1 LAYIF
6 DPIRNT
12 FVDDED
18 TSLGNKL
25 ALNDEEF
32 EKLLK
37 IPGVFRAS
45 EAPQPPIRPDVE
57 ERELFNRFMRDN
69 RAQGGMIGGGVISGE
84 DYGNR
89 TGFVEPKLIVGGSR
103 TPLEF
108 RGMFGVRTNAT
119 VPTNTPGYLG
129 KSGEQAVFSTKS
141 DAQRFINEDLDS
153 LVRAGRAR
161 FTGYSKEYTKSL
173 SDIKSYV
180 KSQGGPSKLFLSDLV
195 EMFGDPTETET
206 GRDVKTEKRIKK
218 ALGDDY
224 DKLIKGGEQLK
235 TTQTDKTKFN
245 KLVLDVNRGDL
256 PILALGSES
265 RGTTQN
271 IKKFLT
277 EANKK
282 RFDKLLPKL
291 RAINSRISQPRKK
304 YTTEDIQKISETTTK
319 TFNNMTKNYPLATA
333 ARTSIFEGGTRSFD
347 AKSYIL
353 AQLGRHVENGG
364 NLFKHIGGDTIATVK
379 FRDLNTNKIITYR
392 NMDLNNPLFK
402 EAATVYNDIEKLK
415 NLKIDDPR
423 NPDKTITLNK
433 ALQEGGDKLVIDHL
447 DEVETNP
454 LKKLVIS
461 TQKANV
467 SGQIKGLTQNEI
479 DAIGRGQNLSF
490 VDNVKRYKKY
500 AERILNRKAADPD
513 FKIKSPTETIKEK
526 TGTFRGEAQAI
537 KSKMDNFRS
546 LTSRVPGGAVVLS
559 PVDFTLSMFAGLPL
573 TESLASAG
581 SYLLKDPL
589 IGKTVNIPLAIAQDM
604 QDPDKTFERA
614 QERQG
619 KFKDFL
625 EGITGIDQ
633 DEPFASEL
641 REKLSNME
649 AGEQPDI
656 DPFQAAE
663 GGRAGF
669 SDGGATGM
677 SSDEFAKELEYFF
690 LNPDADLPKP
700 TTFRETMNPIEI
712 LNDMIDPRNYPY
724 YADRLTKTGIRIGE
738 FGLRVL
744 PAVGKLI
751 GDITTKPAFKIES
764 KTGTGYVQDYDQMP
778 KSRKIKGTGIFSEF
792 LDNLVGT
799 EMTEGIS
806 KATGLDDLIKM
817 EEQKMMDRRT
827 TAGPKVLADTAT
839 LGMEFTAPIFP
850 GLKLIK
856 AYAKARKLPVDN
868 TTKELLE
875 KEVNDVL
882 DKNGISRR
890 DFMKTAGAGAS
901 LVIAKMLGFGDE
913 FMKATKVVR
922 PTVEQTATTGGVP
935 PYFFELVKKIKKS
948 GRTLEPEFD
957 PRVENNMQFE
967 NYIMREN
974 TSTGEIS
981 IQKTK
986 EGMVDTGY
994 DVLDGTLSEETITY
1008 KPGEFIIGKDG
1019 KPVRTPDEYEEFTT
1033 RPDPYDDG
1041 KMKDVE
1047 PGLDSI
1053 EEIIELMPNQLKRSE
1068 LEAAGYNVDAFPEN
1082 IKKLLIDDLQTTN

>member
-1 LAYIF
+1 MAYIF

-32 EKLLK
+32 EELLK

-45 EAPQPPIRPDVE
+45 EAMQPPPRQEVLD
-57 ERELFNRFMRDN
+57 REAINRFIRDN
-69 RAQGGMIGGGVISGE
+69 KAEGGMIGGGVISGE

-129 KSGEQAVFSTKS
+129 KSGEQAVFATKT

-153 LVRAGRAR
+153 LIRAGRAR

-173 SDIKSYV
+173 EDIKSYV

-206 GRDVKTEKRIKK
+206 GRDAKTEARIKK
-218 ALGDDY
+218 ALGNDY
-224 DKLIKGGEQLK
+224 NKLIKGGEQLK
-235 TTQTDKTKFN
+235 TTQADKIKFN

-256 PILALGSES
+256 PILALGSDS

-291 RAINSRISQPRKK
+291 RAINSRISQPRQK
-304 YTTEDIQKISETTTK
+304 YTTEDIQTISETTTK
-319 TFNNMTKNYPLATA
+319 TFNKMEKKYPA
-333 ARTSIFEGGTRSFD
+333 ASLDRGYLLKTGKSFND
-347 AKSYIL
+347 KSYIL
-353 AQLGRHVENGG
+353 SQIDRHIGEGG
-364 NLFKHIGGDTIATVK
+364 NLYKHVSGDTYKNIK
-379 FRDLNTNKIITYR
+379 FRNNQTGKLITY
-392 NMDLNNPLFK
+392 NNIDITNPEFK
-402 EAATVYNDIEKLK
+402 EAADRYNEVKKLR
-415 NLKIDDPR
+415 NIKIDDPR
-423 NPDKTITLNK
+423 NPDKTITLDK
-433 ALQEGGDKLVIDHL
+433 ALQEGGDKIVLDHL
-447 DEVETNP
+447 DEVGKNP
-454 LKKLVIS
+454 LKKLVI
-461 TQKANV
+461 TNQKANLA
-467 SGQIKGLTQNEI
+467 GQIKGLTQNEI

-490 VDNVKRYKKY
+490 VDNIKRYKKY
-500 AERILNRKAADPD
+500 AERILTRKAADPD

-625 EGITGIDQ
+625 EGVTGIDQ

-641 REKLSNME
+641 REKLLNME
-649 AGEQPDI
+649 AGDQPDI

-669 SDGGATGM
+669 SNGGATGM
-677 SSDEFAKELEYFF
+677 SSDEFVKELEYYFT
-690 LNPDADLPKP
+690 NPDADLPKA

-724 YADRLTKTGIRIGE
+724 IADRLAKTGIRIGE

-751 GDITTKPAFKIES
+751 GDITTKPSFKVQG
-764 KTGTGYVQDYDQMP
+764 KTGTGYIQDYDQMP
-778 KSRKIKGTGIFSEF
+778 KSAKIKGTGIFSEF
-792 LDNLVGT
+792 LDNLIGT

-806 KATGLDDLIKM
+806 RATGLDDLIKM
-817 EEQKMMDRRT
+817 EDQKMKDRRT
-827 TAGPKVLADTAT
+827 TVGPKVLADTLT

-850 GLKLIK
+850 GLKLLK
-856 AYAKARKLPVDN
+856 SYAKARNLPVDD
-868 TTKELLE
+868 TTKQLLE
-875 KEVNDVL
+875 KEIKDTL

-913 FMKATKVVR
+913 FTKATKVVR
-922 PTVEQTATTGGVP
+922 PTVEQTATGGVP

-957 PRVENNMQFE
+957 PRVENNMQLGD
-967 NYIMREN
+967 YVMREN

-981 IQKTK
+981 IQKVK
-986 EGMVDTGY
+986 EGGMNVGDE
-994 DVLDGTLSEETITY
+994 VMEGTISEETITY
-1008 KPGEFIIGKDG
+1008 KPGEFIIGADG
-1019 KPVRTPDEYEEFTT
+1019 KPVRTADEYEEFTT
-1033 RPDPYDDG
+1033 KPDINDDG

-1053 EEIIELMPNQLKRSE
+1053 EEIIELMPNQLKMSD
-1068 LEAAGYNVDAFPEN
+1068 LEAAGYNVNAFPDN
-1082 IKKLLIDDLQTTN
+1082 IKQLLIDDLQKID

>member
-1 LAYIF
+1 MAYIF

-32 EKLLK
+32 EELLK

-45 EAPQPPIRPDVE
+45 EAMQPPPRQEVLD
-57 ERELFNRFMRDN
+57 REAINRFIRDN

-129 KSGEQAVFSTKS
+129 KSGEQAVFATKT

-153 LVRAGRAR
+153 LIRAGRAR

-173 SDIKSYV
+173 EDIKSYV

-206 GRDVKTEKRIKK
+206 GRDAKTEARIKK
-218 ALGDDY
+218 ALGNDY
-224 DKLIKGGEQLK
+224 NKLIKGGEQLK
-235 TTQTDKTKFN
+235 TTQADKIKFN

-256 PILALGSES
+256 PILALGSDS

-291 RAINSRISQPRKK
+291 RAINSRISQPRQK
-304 YTTEDIQKISETTTK
+304 YTTEDIQTISETTTK
-319 TFNNMTKNYPLATA
+319 TFNKMEKKYPA
-333 ARTSIFEGGTRSFD
+333 ASLDRGYLLKTGKSFND
-347 AKSYIL
+347 KSYIL
-353 AQLGRHVENGG
+353 SQIDRHIGEGG
-364 NLFKHIGGDTIATVK
+364 NLYKHVSGDTYKNIK
-379 FRDLNTNKIITYR
+379 FRNNQTGKLITY
-392 NMDLNNPLFK
+392 NNIDITNPEFK
-402 EAATVYNDIEKLK
+402 EAADRYNEVKKLR
-415 NLKIDDPR
+415 NIKIDDPR
-423 NPDKTITLNK
+423 NPDKTITLDK
-433 ALQEGGDKLVIDHL
+433 ALQEGGDKIVLDHL
-447 DEVETNP
+447 DEVGKNP
-454 LKKLVIS
+454 LKKLVI
-461 TQKANV
+461 TNQKANLA
-467 SGQIKGLTQNEI
+467 GQIKGLTQNEI

-490 VDNVKRYKKY
+490 VDNIKRYKKY
-500 AERILNRKAADPD
+500 AERILTRKAADPD

-625 EGITGIDQ
+625 EGVTGIDQ

-641 REKLSNME
+641 REKLLNME
-649 AGEQPDI
+649 AGDQPDI

-669 SDGGATGM
+669 SNGGATGM
-677 SSDEFAKELEYFF
+677 SSDEFVKELEYYFT
-690 LNPDADLPKP
+690 NPDADLPKA

-724 YADRLTKTGIRIGE
+724 IADRLAKTGIRIGE

-751 GDITTKPAFKIES
+751 GDITTKPSFKVQG
-764 KTGTGYVQDYDQMP
+764 KTGTGYIQDYDQMP
-778 KSRKIKGTGIFSEF
+778 KSAKIKGTGIFSEF
-792 LDNLVGT
+792 LDNLIGT

-806 KATGLDDLIKM
+806 RATGLDDLIKM
-817 EEQKMMDRRT
+817 EDQKMKDRRT
-827 TAGPKVLADTAT
+827 TVGPKVLADTLT

-850 GLKLIK
+850 GLKLLK
-856 AYAKARKLPVDN
+856 SYAKARNLPVDD
-868 TTKELLE
+868 TTKQLLE
-875 KEVNDVL
+875 KEIKDTL

-913 FMKATKVVR
+913 FTKATKVVR
-922 PTVEQTATTGGVP
+922 PTVEQTATGGVP

-957 PRVENNMQFE
+957 PRVENNMQLGD
-967 NYIMREN
+967 YVMREN

-981 IQKTK
+981 IQKVK
-986 EGMVDTGY
+986 EGGMNVGDE
-994 DVLDGTLSEETITY
+994 VMEGTISEETITY
-1008 KPGEFIIGKDG
+1008 KPGEFIIGADG
-1019 KPVRTPDEYEEFTT
+1019 KPVRTADEYEEFTT
-1033 RPDPYDDG
+1033 KPDINDDG

-1053 EEIIELMPNQLKRSE
+1053 EEIIELMPNQLKMSD
-1068 LEAAGYNVDAFPEN
+1068 LEAAGYNVNAFPDN
-1082 IKKLLIDDLQTTN
+1082 IKQLLIDDLQKID

>member
-1 LAYIF
+1 MAYIF

-32 EKLLK
+32 EELLK

-45 EAPQPPIRPDVE
+45 EAMQPPPRQEVLD
-57 ERELFNRFMRDN
+57 REAINRFIRDN
-69 RAQGGMIGGGVISGE
+69 KAQGGMIGGGVISGE

-129 KSGEQAVFSTKS
+129 KSGEQAVFATKT

-153 LVRAGRAR
+153 LIRAGRAR

-173 SDIKSYV
+173 EDIKSYV

-206 GRDVKTEKRIKK
+206 GRDAKTEARIKK
-218 ALGDDY
+218 ALGNDY
-224 DKLIKGGEQLK
+224 NKLIKGGEQLK
-235 TTQTDKTKFN
+235 TTQADKIKFN

-256 PILALGSES
+256 PILALGSDS

-291 RAINSRISQPRKK
+291 RAINSRISQPRQK
-304 YTTEDIQKISETTTK
+304 YTTEDIQTISETTTK
-319 TFNNMTKNYPLATA
+319 TFNKMEKKYPA
-333 ARTSIFEGGTRSFD
+333 ASLDRGYLLKTGKSFND
-347 AKSYIL
+347 KSYIL
-353 AQLGRHVENGG
+353 SQIDRHIGEGG
-364 NLFKHIGGDTIATVK
+364 NLYKHVSGDTYKNIK
-379 FRDLNTNKIITYR
+379 FRNNQTGKLITY
-392 NMDLNNPLFK
+392 NNIDITNPEFK
-402 EAATVYNDIEKLK
+402 EAADRYNEVKKLR
-415 NLKIDDPR
+415 NIKIDDPR
-423 NPDKTITLNK
+423 NPDKTITLDK
-433 ALQEGGDKLVIDHL
+433 ALQEGGDKIVLDHL
-447 DEVETNP
+447 DEVGKNP
-454 LKKLVIS
+454 LKKLVI
-461 TQKANV
+461 TNQKANLA
-467 SGQIKGLTQNEI
+467 GQIKGLTQNEI

-490 VDNVKRYKKY
+490 VDNIKRYKKY
-500 AERILNRKAADPD
+500 AERILTRKAADPD

-625 EGITGIDQ
+625 EGVTGIDQ

-641 REKLSNME
+641 REKLLNME
-649 AGEQPDI
+649 AGDQPDI

-669 SDGGATGM
+669 SNGGATGM
-677 SSDEFAKELEYFF
+677 SSDEFVKELEYYFT
-690 LNPDADLPKP
+690 NPDADLPKA

-724 YADRLTKTGIRIGE
+724 IADRLAKTGIRIGE

-751 GDITTKPAFKIES
+751 GDITTKPSFKVQG
-764 KTGTGYVQDYDQMP
+764 KTGTGYIQDYDQMP
-778 KSRKIKGTGIFSEF
+778 KSAKIKGTGIFSEF
-792 LDNLVGT
+792 LDNLIGT
-799 EMTEGIS
+799 EMTDGIS
-806 KATGLDDLIKM
+806 RATGLDDLIKM
-817 EEQKMMDRRT
+817 EEQKMMDRRAT
-827 TAGPKVLADTAT
+827 VGPKVLADTAT
-839 LGMEFTAPIFP
+839 LGIEFTAPIFP
-850 GLKLIK
+850 GLKLLK
-856 AYAKARKLPVDN
+856 SYAKARKLPVDD
-868 TTKELLE
+868 TTKQLLE
-875 KEVNDVL
+875 KEIKDTL

-913 FMKATKVVR
+913 FTKATKVVR
-922 PTVEQTATTGGVP
+922 PTVEQTATGGVP

-957 PRVENNMQFE
+957 PRVENNMQLGD
-967 NYIMREN
+967 YVMREN

-981 IQKTK
+981 IQKVK
-986 EGMVDTGY
+986 EGGMNVGDE
-994 DVLDGTLSEETITY
+994 VMEGTISEETITY
-1008 KPGEFIIGKDG
+1008 KPGEFIIGADG
-1019 KPVRTPDEYEEFTT
+1019 KPVRTADEYEEFTT
-1033 RPDPYDDG
+1033 KPDINDDG

-1053 EEIIELMPNQLKRSE
+1053 EEIIELMPNQLKMSD
-1068 LEAAGYNVDAFPEN
+1068 LEAAGYNVNAFPDN
-1082 IKKLLIDDLQTTN
+1082 IKQLLIDDLQKID

>member
-1 LAYIF
+1 MAYIF

-18 TSLGNKL
+18 VSLGNKL

-45 EAPQPPIRPDVE
+45 EAPQPPERPEVLD
-57 ERELFNRFMRDN
+57 REAINRFIRDN
-69 RAQGGMIGGGVISGE
+69 RADGGSIRQNFGVGGMPYKIFGKQIDIPEIPGFQTPKQNKKSVEEGFKKLEKWLKDPTPENWNKIFGKNNAFGFQLRNYLLNRNDLGSVKGMPTANKVFDAINVKNLLTESQINKINELTTGGKGKSLRSIGARTFGGLKFSMDEIIETIKNFQNGEQWLKRNTDPNKKDADGRNIYRKYANAIRTMQSEQKKIGGFPFGDNSE
-84 DYGNR
+84 K
-89 TGFVEPKLIVGGSR
+89 KLWSNLYRASYRGDRIKIVGEFADGNLPINKDGKIDWKMKNKNGVAAWKRVQFIDTQAPKKTVFKWGGDFKRGDFKKQIDNVFGDGFFKKSTDAYDVQVKTGSR
-103 TPLEF
+103 
-108 RGMFGVRTNAT
+108 R
-119 VPTNTPGYLG
+119 
-129 KSGEQAVFSTKS
+129 
-141 DAQRFINEDLDS
+141 D
-153 LVRAGRAR
+153 
-161 FTGYSKEYTKSL
+161 YTKVGGGRT
-173 SDIKSYV
+173 IKN
-180 KSQGGPSKLFLSDLV
+180 DLKIALLRN
-195 EMFGDPTETET
+195 EALIENP
-206 GRDVKTEKRIKK
+206 KATEKEIN
-218 ALGDDY
+218 DY
-224 DKLIKGGEQLK
+224 I
-235 TTQTDKTKFN
+235 
-245 KLVLDVNRGDL
+245 
-256 PILALGSES
+256 
-265 RGTTQN
+265 
-271 IKKFLT
+271 
-277 EANKK
+277 
-282 RFDKLLPKL
+282 
-291 RAINSRISQPRKK
+291 
-304 YTTEDIQKISETTTK
+304 
-319 TFNNMTKNYPLATA
+319 
-333 ARTSIFEGGTRSFD
+333 
-347 AKSYIL
+347 
-353 AQLGRHVENGG
+353 
-364 NLFKHIGGDTIATVK
+364 
-379 FRDLNTNKIITYR
+379 
-392 NMDLNNPLFK
+392 
-402 EAATVYNDIEKLK
+402 
-415 NLKIDDPR
+415 
-423 NPDKTITLNK
+423 
-433 ALQEGGDKLVIDHL
+433 
-447 DEVETNP
+447 
-454 LKKLVIS
+454 
-461 TQKANV
+461 
-467 SGQIKGLTQNEI
+467 
-479 DAIGRGQNLSF
+479 
-490 VDNVKRYKKY
+490 
-500 AERILNRKAADPD
+500 NRKARRFNITEVHHPD
-513 FKIKSPTETIKEK
+513 GVGVNPYKTEPTFRYANRALDKEVMQPLKAGKIDINEAKLRIDRINKNIGPIRVKLDDGYYGNFENTQKSILEAAKKYQEK
-526 TGTFRGEAQAI
+526 TGTFKGTAQAI

-546 LTSRVPGGAVVLS
+546 LTSRIPGGAVALT
-559 PVDFTLSMFAGLPL
+559 PLDFTLSMASGLPL

-581 SYLLKDPL
+581 SYLVKDPYL
-589 IGKTVNIPLAIAQDM
+589 GKAINIPLAIAQDI